1 MDPNVHIIV
10 RQLMNSEKKIGSLP
24 KAGQNKTAVHELQQ
38 S

>member
-1 MDPNVHIIV
+1 
-10 RQLMNSEKKIGSLP
+10 MNSEKKIGSLP